1 MRDRIGSFRL
11 IDRLGE
17 GGMGVVYAAED
28 ERLHRKVAIKMIRE
42 DSGVREAR
50 DRFWR
55 EARSAA
61 RLNHP
66 NVCQIYDVGEE
77 GSDLWIAME
86 LLEGEPLASRMAR
99 SSLSLNDAGPIVL
112 GILAALDA
120 LHRHQIVH
128 RDLKPSNVFLTSHG
142 VKLLDFG
149 LARSTPD
156 AATVTNTN
164 LTRTGLIV
172 GTPRYMSPE
181 QWKGETVDARADL
194 FAAGVILY
202 EMLTGVPAFPGQ
214 SPGEIRHGALFD
226 QPPALSG
233 PPAVTAV
240 DRVIQRALAKP
251 PDDRYPSA
259 KAMADELRGA
269 LRLIESGAGEAPR
282 ARAVTRLI
290 VLPFRCLRPD
300 PDCEFLT
307 FSLPDAITG
316 SLAGIDSLV
325 VRSSLTAAKF
335 TSATP
340 DLKQIAE
347 ETEVDLVLIGTL
359 MRVGD
364 QVRVSTQLLEAQ
376 SGTVAWTLSTQ
387 ASMGDLFELQDRLA
401 RHIVESLSLPLSG
414 RERSALQRD
423 VPVSAKAYEFYLR
436 ANQLAWTSDGWALAR
451 DLYLQCLEADPKFAP
466 AWAQLGRIYRV
477 IAKYMEESPKENL
490 LRAADAFHR
499 ALELNPDLSLAHNL
513 YVYLEVE
520 MGRAK
525 EAMTRLL
532 DRARDRPSEAS
543 LFAGLVQACRYCGL
557 LDPSLAAAERALRLD
572 PNIPTSIT
580 YTHWMSG
587 DYERAMMLRAND
599 LPFIRGYSLM
609 SLGRNEEAQETFE
622 KMKDMIHLPGFG
634 RSMYYLL
641 KGQRDE
647 SLSDMR
653 SILNSAF
660 LDPEGIYFVA
670 RGLAYWGEHEESLR
684 TLNRVVEGGFY
695 CDQTM
700 GRDPW
705 LDPIRTNPEFVRILR
720 RAEELRRDAVGA
732 YLEHQGD
739 RILGVRPA
747 S

>member
-1 MRDRIGSFRL
+1 MRERVGSFRFL
-11 IDRLGE
+11 DRLGE
-17 GGMGVVYAAED
+17 GGMGVVYAAQD
-28 ERLHRKVAIKMIRE
+28 ERLQRRVAIKMIRD
-42 DSGVREAR
+42 DSGLREAR

-61 RLNHP
+61 RLSHP
-66 NVCQIYDVGEE
+66 NICQIYEVGED

-99 SSLSLNDAGPIVL
+99 ATISLNEAGPIVL

-128 RDLKPSNVFLTSHG
+128 RDLKPSNVFLTPHG

-149 LARSTPD
+149 LARPIAE
-156 AATVTNTN
+156 AAQVTTTN
-164 LTRTGLIV
+164 LTRTGIIV

-181 QWKGETVDARADL
+181 QWKGEPIDAKSDV
-194 FAAGVILY
+194 FAAGVMLY
-202 EMLTGVPAFPGQ
+202 EMLSGAPAFPGQ
-214 SPGEIRHGALFD
+214 APGEIRHAALFD

-233 PPAVTAV
+233 PPAVMAV
-240 DRVIQRALAKP
+240 DRVIQRAIMKDPAH
-251 PDDRYPSA
+251 RYPSA
-259 KAMADELRGA
+259 QAMADELRGA
-269 LRLIESGAGEAPR
+269 LRLLEAGDAPR
-282 ARAVTRLI
+282 VRAVTRLI
-290 VLPFRCLRPD
+290 VLPFRALRPD
-300 PDCEFLT
+300 PDCDFLT

-335 TSATP
+335 SSAAP

-359 MRVGD
+359 MRAGD
-364 QVRVSTQLLEAQ
+364 QVRVSTQLLDAAT
-376 SGTVAWTLSTQ
+376 GTVAWTLSTQ
-387 ASMGDLFELQDRLA
+387 ASMGDLFELQDGLA
-401 RHIVESLSLPLSG
+401 RHIVESLSLPLAG
-414 RERSALQRD
+414 RERSTLQRD

-436 ANQLAWTSDGWALAR
+436 ANQLAWSSDGWMVAR
-451 DLYLQCLEADPKFAP
+451 DLYLQCIEADPKYAP

-477 IAKYMEESPKENL
+477 LAKYLEDSPKENM

-499 ALELNPDLSLAHNL
+499 ALEINPDLSLAHNL

-525 EAMTRLL
+525 DAMTRLL

-557 LDPSLAAAERALRLD
+557 LDASLAAADRALRLD
-572 PNIPTSIT
+572 PNIPTSMT

-587 DYERAMMLRAND
+587 DYERAMVLRAND

-609 SLGRNEEAQETFE
+609 AMGRNEEALETFT
-622 KMKDMIHLPGFG
+622 KLKDMVHLPGLG

-641 KGQRDE
+641 TGDRE
-647 SLSDMR
+647 HSLADIR
-653 SILNSAF
+653 GILRSAF
-660 LDPEGIYFVA
+660 VDPEGIYFVA
-670 RGLAYWGEHEESLR
+670 RGLAYWGELDEALR
-684 TLNRVVEGGFY
+684 TLDRVVEGGFY

-700 GRDPW
+700 ARDPW
-705 LDPIRTNPEFVRILR
+705 LDPMRTMPEFVRILR
-720 RAEELRRDAVGA
+720 RAESLRRDAVAA
-732 YLEHQGD
+732 YLEHEGD

>member
-11 IDRLGE
+11 LDRLGE
-17 GGMGVVYAAED
+17 GGMGVVYAAQD
-28 ERLHRKVAIKMIRE
+28 ERLQRRVAIKMIRD
-42 DSGVREAR
+42 DSGLREAR

-86 LLEGEPLASRMAR
+86 LLEGEPLSSRMAR
-99 SSLSLNDAGPIVL
+99 SSLSLNEAGPIVL
-112 GILAALDA
+112 SVLAALDA

-149 LARSTPD
+149 LARPISDP
-156 AATVTNTN
+156 AAMTTTN

-172 GTPRYMSPE
+172 GTPRYMAPE
-181 QWKGETVDARADL
+181 QWKGEPADARTDL

-202 EMLTGVPAFPGQ
+202 EMLACAPAFPGQ
-214 SPGEIRHGALFD
+214 SPGEIRHAALFE

-233 PPAVTAV
+233 PPAVMAV
-240 DRVIQRALAKP
+240 DRVIQRALAKDP
-251 PDDRYPSA
+251 NDRYASA
-259 KAMADELRGA
+259 QTMADELRGA
-269 LRLIESGAGEAPR
+269 LRLLESGDTAR
-282 ARAVTRLI
+282 VRAVTRLI

-359 MRVGD
+359 MRAGD
-364 QVRVSTQLLEAQ
+364 QVRVSTQLLEAS

-387 ASMGDLFELQDRLA
+387 ASLGDLFELQDGLA

-414 RERSALQRD
+414 RERSTLQKD
-423 VPVSAKAYEFYLR
+423 IPVSAKAYEFYLR
-436 ANQLAWTSDGWALAR
+436 ANQLAWTTDGWTVAR
-451 DLYLQCLEADPKFAP
+451 DLYLKCLEADPKYAP
-466 AWAQLGRIYRV
+466 GWAQLGRIYRV
-477 IAKYMEESPKENL
+477 IAKYLEESPKENL

-525 EAMTRLL
+525 DAMVRLI
-532 DRARDRPSEAS
+532 DRARARPSEAG

-557 LDPSLAAAERALRLD
+557 LDASLAAADRALRLD

-587 DYERAMMLRAND
+587 DFERAMILRTND

-609 SLGRNEEAQETFE
+609 AMGRTDEALETFA
-622 KMKDMIHLPGFG
+622 KMRDMNQLPGFG

-641 KGQRDE
+641 IGEREK
-647 SLSDMR
+647 SLADMR

-660 LDPEGIYFVA
+660 LDPEGIYFIA
-670 RGLAYWGEHEESLR
+670 RGLAYFGEHDESIR
-684 TLNRVVEGGFY
+684 TLDRVVEGGFY

-700 GRDPW
+700 ARDPW
-705 LDPIRTNPEFVRILR
+705 LDPIRTTPEFVRILR
-720 RAEELRRDAVGA
+720 RAESLRREAIAA
-732 YLEHQGD
+732 YLEHEGD
-739 RILGVRPA
+739 RILGVRP
-747 S
+747 SS

>member
-1 MRDRIGSFRL
+1 MRDRIGSFRIL
-11 IDRLGE
+11 DRLGE
-17 GGMGVVYAAED
+17 GGMGVVYAAHD
-28 ERLHRKVAIKMIRE
+28 ERLQRRVAIKMIRD
-42 DSGVREAR
+42 DSGLREAR

-61 RLNHP
+61 KLNHP

-99 SSLSLNDAGPIVL
+99 DRISLNEAGPIVL

-149 LARSTPD
+149 LARPIEDSGQ
-156 AATVTNTN
+156 VTTTN
-164 LTRTGLIV
+164 LTRTGIVV

-181 QWKGETVDARADL
+181 QWKREPIDARSDI

-202 EMLTGVPAFPGQ
+202 EMISGAPAFPGQ
-214 SPGEIRHGALFD
+214 SPGEIRHAALFD

-233 PPAVTAV
+233 PPAVMAV
-240 DRVIQRALAKP
+240 DRVIQRAISK
-251 PDDRYPSA
+251 DFTDRYPSA
-259 KAMADELRGA
+259 QAMADELRSA
-269 LRLIESGAGEAPR
+269 LGLLEAGDAPR
-282 ARAVTRLI
+282 VRAVTRLI
-290 VLPFRCLRPD
+290 VLPFRALRPD
-300 PDCEFLT
+300 PDCDFLT

-325 VRSSLTAAKF
+325 VRSSLTAARF

-347 ETEVDLVLIGTL
+347 ETEVDLVLTGTL
-359 MRVGD
+359 MRAGD
-364 QVRVSTQLLEAQ
+364 KVRVNTQLLDAAT
-376 SGTVAWTLSTQ
+376 GTVAWTLSTQ
-387 ASMGDLFELQDRLA
+387 ASMGDLFELQDGLA
-401 RHIVESLSLPLSG
+401 RHIVESLSLPLSA
-414 RERSALQRD
+414 RERSTLQKD

-436 ANQLAWTSDGWALAR
+436 ANQLAWTSDGWTLAR
-451 DLYLQCLEADPKFAP
+451 DLYLKCLEADPKYAP

-477 IAKYMEESPKENL
+477 MAKYLEDHPKENL

-499 ALELNPDLSLAHNL
+499 ALEINPDLSLAHNL

-532 DRARDRPSEAS
+532 DRARDRPSEAG

-557 LDPSLAAAERALRLD
+557 LDASLAAAERALRLD

-587 DYERAMMLRAND
+587 DYDRAMQLRAND

-609 SLGRNEEAQETFE
+609 SLGRDEEALEVFTQ
-622 KMKDMIHLPGFG
+622 MKDMIHLPGFG
-634 RSMYYLL
+634 RSMYHLL
-641 KGQRDE
+641 IGNRE
-647 SLSDMR
+647 GSLADIR
-653 SILNSAF
+653 SVLKSAF
-660 LDPEGIYFVA
+660 LDPEGIYFIA
-670 RGLAYWGEHEESLR
+670 RGLAYWGELGESLG
-684 TLNRVVEGGFY
+684 TLERVVEGGFY

-700 GRDPW
+700 ARDPW
-705 LDPIRTNPEFVRILR
+705 LDPIRTTPEFVRILR
-720 RAEELRRDAVGA
+720 RAESLRRGAVAA

-747 S
+747 N

>member
-1 MRDRIGSFRL
+1 MRDRIGSFRIL
-11 IDRLGE
+11 DRLGE
-17 GGMGVVYAAED
+17 GGMGVVYAAQD
-28 ERLHRKVAIKMIRE
+28 ERLQRRVAIKMIRD
-42 DSGVREAR
+42 DSGLREAR

-61 RLNHP
+61 KLNHP

-99 SSLSLNDAGPIVL
+99 DRISLNEAGPIVL

-149 LARSTPD
+149 LARPIEDS
-156 AATVTNTN
+156 AQVTTTN
-164 LTRTGLIV
+164 LTRTGIVV

-181 QWKGETVDARADL
+181 QWKREPIDARSDI
-194 FAAGVILY
+194 FAVGVILY
-202 EMLTGVPAFPGQ
+202 EMISGTPAFPGQ
-214 SPGEIRHGALFD
+214 SPGEIRHAALFD
-226 QPPALSG
+226 QPAALSG
-233 PPAVTAV
+233 PPAVMAV
-240 DRVIQRALAKP
+240 DRVIQRAISKDSA
-251 PDDRYPSA
+251 DRYPA
-259 KAMADELRGA
+259 AQAMADELRSA
-269 LRLIESGAGEAPR
+269 LRLLEAGDAPR
-282 ARAVTRLI
+282 VRAVTRLI
-290 VLPFRCLRPD
+290 VLPFRALRPD
-300 PDCEFLT
+300 PDCDFLT

-347 ETEVDLVLIGTL
+347 ETEVDLVLTGTL
-359 MRVGD
+359 MRAGD
-364 QVRVSTQLLEAQ
+364 KVRVNTQLLDAAT
-376 SGTVAWTLSTQ
+376 GTVAWTLSTQ
-387 ASMGDLFELQDRLA
+387 ASMGDLFELQDGLA
-401 RHIVESLSLPLSG
+401 RHIVESLSLPLSA
-414 RERSALQRD
+414 RERGSLQKD

-436 ANQLAWTSDGWALAR
+436 ANQLAWTSDGWTLAR
-451 DLYLQCLEADPKFAP
+451 DLYLKCLEADPKYAP

-477 IAKYMEESPKENL
+477 MAKYLEDNPKENL

-499 ALELNPDLSLAHNL
+499 ALEINPDLSLAHNL

-520 MGRAK
+520 MGRAT

-532 DRARDRPSEAS
+532 DRARDRPSEAG

-557 LDPSLAAAERALRLD
+557 LDASLAAAERALRLD

-587 DYERAMMLRAND
+587 DYERAMQLRSND

-609 SLGRNEEAQETFE
+609 SLGRNEEALEVFAQ
-622 KMKDMIHLPGFG
+622 MKDMIHLPGFG
-634 RSMYYLL
+634 RSMYHLL
-641 KGQRDE
+641 VGNRE
-647 SLSDMR
+647 NSLADIR
-653 SILNSAF
+653 SVLRSAF
-660 LDPEGIYFVA
+660 LDPEGIYFIA
-670 RGLAYWGEHEESLR
+670 RGLAYWGELEESLR
-684 TLNRVVEGGFY
+684 TLDRVVEGGFY

-700 GRDPW
+700 ARDPW
-705 LDPIRTNPEFVRILR
+705 LDPMRTTPEFVRILR
-720 RAEELRRDAVGA
+720 RAESLRRGAIAA

>member
-1 MRDRIGSFRL
+1 MRDRIGSFRIL
-11 IDRLGE
+11 DRLGE
-17 GGMGVVYAAED
+17 GGMGVVYAAQD
-28 ERLHRKVAIKMIRE
+28 ERLQRRVAIKMIRD
-42 DSGVREAR
+42 DSGLREAR

-61 RLNHP
+61 KLNHP

-99 SSLSLNDAGPIVL
+99 DPISLSEAGPIVL

-149 LARSTPD
+149 LARPIEDS
-156 AATVTNTN
+156 ALVTTTN
-164 LTRTGLIV
+164 LTRTGIIV

-181 QWKGETVDARADL
+181 QWKREPVDARSDV
-194 FAAGVILY
+194 FAVGVMVY
-202 EMLTGVPAFPGQ
+202 EMISGAPAFPGQ
-214 SPGEIRHGALFD
+214 SPGEIRHAALFD

-233 PPAVTAV
+233 PPAVMAV
-240 DRVIQRALAKP
+240 DRVIQRAIAKDP
-251 PDDRYPSA
+251 ADRYPSA
-259 KAMADELRGA
+259 QAMADELRGA
-269 LRLIESGAGEAPR
+269 LRLLEAGVSAR
-282 ARAVTRLI
+282 VRAVTRLI
-290 VLPFRCLRPD
+290 VLPFRALRPD
-300 PDCEFLT
+300 PECDFLT

-347 ETEVDLVLIGTL
+347 ETEVDLVLTGTL
-359 MRVGD
+359 MRSGD
-364 QVRVSTQLLEAQ
+364 QVRVNTQLLDAAT
-376 SGTVAWTLSTQ
+376 GTVAWTLSTQ
-387 ASMGDLFELQDRLA
+387 ASMGDLFELQDGLA

-414 RERSALQRD
+414 RERSSLQKD

-436 ANQLAWTSDGWALAR
+436 ANQLAWTSDGWTLAR
-451 DLYLQCLEADPKFAP
+451 DLYLKCIEADPKFAP

-477 IAKYMEESPKENL
+477 MAKYLEDNPKENL

-499 ALELNPDLSLAHNL
+499 ALEINPDLSLAHNL

-557 LDPSLAAAERALRLD
+557 LDASLAAAERALRLD

-587 DYERAMMLRAND
+587 DYERAMQLRAND

-609 SLGRNEEAQETFE
+609 AMGRNEEALETFD
-622 KMKDMIHLPGFG
+622 KMKGMIHLPGFG

-641 KGQRDE
+641 TGNRE
-647 SLSDMR
+647 NSVADMR
-653 SILNSAF
+653 GILRSAF
-660 LDPEGIYFVA
+660 LDPEGIYFIA
-670 RGLAYWGEHEESLR
+670 RGLTYWGELEEGLR
-684 TLNRVVEGGFY
+684 TLDRVVEGGFY

-700 GRDPW
+700 ARDPW
-705 LDPIRTNPEFVRILR
+705 LDPIRTTPEFVQILR
-720 RAEELRRDAVGA
+720 RAESLRRDAIAA
-732 YLEHQGD
+732 YLEHEGD